1 MPTPATGAPDASSGH
16 RRFLTD
22 ARARLT
28 VRSLLF
34 VGFGSILVLWIMSGV
49 DLVGRLID
57 ANQRTTAINA
67 RLTRAEDLISAI
79 RSEVLLASVGLRDAL
94 LDSPDNALFYRDQLK
109 KHREAVAQAV
119 KQYEPIADS
128 IGERE
133 ALNNL
138 RFQLDDFWQTRLAM
152 IDWNPRRSDKLLSFI
167 HGASLPTP
175 EEVLRVSTGVQ
186 ELHRAS
192 FLRQQQDLAGVYG
205 AMRRRIWITGGLVL
219 VLSIGVALLVTL
231 YAGRLERRI
240 REQRVVDLA
249 KTEALQRLS
258 ARLVHAQEEER
269 RTIAR
274 ELHDEV
280 GQAFTA
286 IKLELSVA
294 ERALGQNAGAIRALD
309 DVRAIADRALQGVRD
324 LSHLLHPALLD
335 DIGLLPALERQLQQF
350 SRRTGIRTELLQDGM
365 DVRLASDAE
374 LCLYRVAQEALTN
387 IGRHAEASSCRI
399 YLERMSSTVVMTVED
414 DGKGFPAAAGGGN
427 LEERGLGLLSIR
439 ERVTDLDGRFRVD
452 SAPGRGTRLTVE
464 LPAEP
469 RLDAADTGGGLTTL
483 APAEENS

>member
-1 MPTPATGAPDASSGH
+1 MPTQATTVPDAVSDR
-16 RRFLTD
+16 RRFLADT
-22 ARARLT
+22 RARLT

-34 VGFGSILVLWIMSGV
+34 VGFGSILLLWIVSGV

-67 RLTRAEDLISAI
+67 RLTRADDLVSAI

-94 LDSPDNALFYRDQLK
+94 LDSPDNASFYRDQLT
-109 KHREAVAQAV
+109 KHRTAVTQAL

-133 ALNNL
+133 ALNDL
-138 RFQLDDFWQTRLAM
+138 QSRLEDFWQTRLAV
-152 IDWNPRRSDKLLSFI
+152 INWNDRRSDDVLLFI

-175 EEVLRVSTGVQ
+175 QEVIRVSAGVQ

-192 FLRQQQDLAGVYG
+192 FLRQQQDLTGIYD
-205 AMRRRIWITGGLVL
+205 AMRHRVWITGALVL
-219 VLSIGVALLVTL
+219 VLSVGVALLVTV

-269 RTIAR
+269 RAIAR

-294 ERALGQNAGAIRALD
+294 ERTLGQRPGMMQSLD
-309 DVRAIADRALQGVRD
+309 DVRAIADRALQSIRD

-335 DIGLLPALERQLQQF
+335 DIGLLPALELQLQQF
-350 SRRTGIRTELLQDGM
+350 SRRTGVRTDLLQDRM
-365 DVRLASDAE
+365 DERFASETE

-387 IGRHAEASSCRI
+387 IARHAEASSCRI
-399 YLERMSSTVVMTVED
+399 YLERMSGTVVMTVED
-414 DGKGFPAAAGGGN
+414 DGKGFPALGGGGN
-427 LEERGLGLLSIR
+427 LEERGLGLLGIG
-439 ERVTDLDGRFRVD
+439 ERVTDLNGRFRVD

-469 RLDAADTGGGLTTL
+469 RVDAADAGGGLATL
-483 APAEENS
+483 TPAEENS